1 MQYTLDNVMV
11 SMFTNMATEFRNRGW
26 NIFWHASGDTEAFTT
41 GPEVGTMTL
50 IQHVPENPTFITSP
64 TVGDYVSQDKIVTP
78 AFAMQ
83 VQPPRKIQRLGLGHT
98 DFEREM
104 DVFIVGIVSNS
115 RQQTTLASALYEWLE
130 IGDTNYYMPI
140 SDYSI
145 PSAPVAL
152 TPAEV
157 WWANVSTLEVATEVD
172 TIRYQINV
180 DVKLRYI
187 E

>member
-1 MQYTLDNVMV
+1 MQYSLDNVMI
-11 SMFTNMATEFRNRGW
+11 SMFVNMATEFREQGW

-50 IQHVPENPTFITSP
+50 IQQVPVNPTFITAP
-64 TVGDYVSQDKIVTP
+64 NVGDYLKQDQLVTP

-83 VQPPRKIQRLGLGHT
+83 VQPPSKIARIGLGHT

-104 DVFIVGIVSNS
+104 DVFIGGVVKDS
-115 RQQTTLASALYEWLE
+115 RQQATLASALYEWLE

-140 SDYSI
+140 SDYSN
-145 PSAPVAL
+145 PGSPTAL
-152 TPAEV
+152 DPAEV
-157 WWANVSTLEVATEVD
+157 WWADVSTLEVATEVD
-172 TIRYQINV
+172 TIRYQINIEI
-180 DVKLRYI
+180 KLRFV